1 MSDIPFPATKVFFI
15 FSIFARAAKTRHF
28 RDILLSFC
36 SGGAFLR
43 KLAKNH
49 RKKDVFAARA
59 RKLMLAGLLFDKI
72 ASFPSQN
79 LRPPPGAL
87 PARTDGG
94 DAGIE
99 DRLRAEP
106 VVGRARVISAKRHC
120 PTTLFHGF
128 FMSYAEKVLF
138 IFYPSLISDA
148 IKEDLGEAGLQYAIF
163 FKKISFFE

>member
-106 VVGRARVISAKRHC
+106 VVGRARVRANSHC
-120 PTTLFHGF
+120 PTTLFHDF
-128 FMSYAEKVLF
+128 TCPMLKRCFL
-138 IFYPSLISDA
+138 IFYPSLTSDA
-148 IKEDLGEAGLQYAIF
+148 IREDLGSAGLKYAI
-163 FKKISFFE
+163 